1 MEILNHKLSRR
12 AALMMLV
19 GGAGGAALI
28 GGAAGIIP
36 LSARAAP
43 SRGDVTLYKNPQ
55 CGCVLAAFAASSL
68 LVAVLLGYDIA
79 RRASSPAT
87 QVAAPITATGS
98 TSPDSSN
105 VPAREQLVDRQRRMR
120 VGVPVIAI
128 ATARRAASPQRT
140 K

>member
-1 MEILNHKLSRR
+1 MANSGKRR
-12 AALMMLV
+12 
-19 GGAGGAALI
+19 I
-28 GGAAGIIP
+28 
-36 LSARAAP
+36 
-43 SRGDVTLYKNPQ
+43 
-55 CGCVLAAFAASSL
+55 VLAAFAASSL

-105 VPAREQLVDRQRRMR
+105 VPAREQLVDRERRMR
-120 VGVPVIAI
+120 VGVPVIDRDGAP
-128 ATARRAASPQRT
+128 RRLSAAD